1 MFIETSADK
10 DQIVTNLLVQSS
22 NMQLM
27 SSTKPE
33 VQLNLDHWRD
43 LTSHDF
49 LLPFT
54 ASILN
59 QHHNGLKEAR
69 QGGSLT
75 DQSTNS
81 ATYSSIEWNSKM
93 SSC

>member
-10 DQIVTNLLVQSS
+10 DQIATNLSSWSS

-27 SSTKPE
+27 SSTRPE

-43 LTSHDF
+43 LTPHHF

-59 QHHNGLKEAR
+59 QHSNALKE
-69 QGGSLT
+69 GGKV
-75 DQSTNS
+75 DF
-81 ATYSSIEWNSKM
+81 
-93 SSC
+93 